1 MKVQKFFAKRRGKSI
16 CATVKNEQQD
26 SMILKDKKETKNSRL
41 MFREVSNFHKLVTK
55 DRCMNKNEYVQQL

>member
-55 DRCMNKNEYVQQL
+55 DRCMNKNKYVQQL